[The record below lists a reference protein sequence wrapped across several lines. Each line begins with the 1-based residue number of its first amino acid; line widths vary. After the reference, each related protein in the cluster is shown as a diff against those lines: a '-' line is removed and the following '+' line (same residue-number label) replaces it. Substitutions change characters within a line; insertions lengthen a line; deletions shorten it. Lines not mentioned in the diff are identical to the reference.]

1 MIHPSSTHMRY
12 HTLPL
17 VLPTVLLGLS
27 LSSCAMAQQEGG
39 RAPAATASGPTT
51 HTFGYQSTDDEGR
64 SIELRIENGRVVTA
78 KVDGRSIPAARV
90 KKVADGYDL
99 LAEDGSLIK
108 HVAVVQPGSRQ
119 ESREA
124 LGNEESGPRRGS
136 SASSS
141 SGSSSSSS
149 GGRTRSE
156 SRAAGD
162 VRGNGRAEAGTSG
175 GASGEQ
181 DGRRSEARSRARIAI
196 APDARG
202 VEIREGMPL
211 MVRDVEIAM
220 GEAPKS
226 MIGAGLGSPDG
237 ALVHHLKIDAA
248 KSTMVTGIVEGLP
261 AQAAGL
267 EQYDIIVSVNGD
279 RNASAE
285 NLRRVL
291 RDAEP
296 GAKIA
301 LEVLR
306 GAETRKVEVTA
317 VAFDGDK
324 LVTIEGSD
332 VQGFAVPPMDSFG
345 GDGGEGGVMFFVGPD
360 GRRRELRMPA
370 MPAMPNGF
378 EPDQMEGFQRAMEG
392 FDRRMEEWSRQME
405 QRMREQGFD
414 GDVDV
419 DVQGAPGAPRNR
431 NPRMREG
438 VELPRGADD
447 RMRRLEERL
456 DQLMR
461 ELERDRAERRDAKG
475 DA

>member
-39 RAPAATASGPTT
+39 RAPAADASGPTT
-51 HTFGYQSTDDEGR
+51 HTFRYQSTDDEGR

-124 LGNEESGPRRGS
+124 RGNEESGPRGGS

-149 GGRTRSE
+149 GGRARSE
-156 SRAAGD
+156 SRASGD
-162 VRGNGRAEAGTSG
+162 VRGNARAGAGSSG

-306 GAETRKVEVTA
+306 GAETRTVEVTA

-324 LVTIEGSD
+324 LATIEGSD
-332 VQGFAVPPMDSFG
+332 VQGFAVPPMDSFAVDA
-345 GDGGEGGVMFFVGPD
+345 GDGNIMFFVGPD

-370 MPAMPNGF
+370 MPNGF
-378 EPDQMEGFQRAMEG
+378 GPGQMEEFERSMEGFNL
-392 FDRRMEEWSRQME
+392 RMEEWSRQME

-419 DVQGAPGAPRNR
+419 DVQAAPGAPRNR